1 MAVINIAGLKDKK
14 IMIFGGIDIGGT
26 SVKVGF
32 VDNNGKILCSD
43 LFHVEKIKDY
53 KNFLKTLHNS
63 II

>member
-1 MAVINIAGLKDKK
+1 
-14 IMIFGGIDIGGT
+14 MIFGGIDIGGT

-53 KNFLKTLHNS
+53 TNFLKTLHNS
-63 II
+63 IISLIGH